1 MDASTPKNLIQSA
14 EPTPASM
21 NAASHFVIVNAP
33 VARVYGEWS
42 RFEDLPRFITAL
54 RAVRRIDETHFHYT
68 WHSNGDDEQ
77 GVIHIVLQIPGRRI
91 AWRTI
96 SNGFASGMVSF
107 EPRSQ
112 QETEVTLKIRSI
124 FDPPSLSRRVEE
136 SLSNFK
142 RLVESEEAAQ

>member
-1 MDASTPKNLIQSA
+1 MDASTPEDVIQSA

-21 NAASHFVIVNAP
+21 NAASHFVVVKAP

-42 RFEDLPRFITAL
+42 RIEDLPRFITAL

-68 WHSNGDDEQ
+68 WYSNGDEE
-77 GVIHIVLQIPGRRI
+77 GVLHIVLQIPSRRI
-91 AWRTI
+91 AWRTT
-96 SNGFASGMVSF
+96 SNGFASGVVSF
-107 EPRSQ
+107 EPFSQ

-136 SLSNFK
+136 YLSNFK
-142 RLVESEEAAQ
+142 RLVESEEAA